1 MGGTK
6 IGIGFGLWGLGL
18 PSPDTICD
26 YAERAEDQ
34 GIDSIWLSDHI
45 VARNP
50 SFDTAC
56 IMAMWAGRTKRIK
69 MGPSVL
75 TMPAR
80 DPVQVAKTYATLD
93 YLSGSC
99 NRVIMAVGLGSDPK
113 DCQACGVPLEKRGK
127 RMAEAVEVMRKLWAG
142 PNVTHQGEFYQFE
155 DVTIEPRP
163 AKGALDVWI
172 GGGSDLAIKRTAR
185 YGDGWFPSLVTP
197 QEYAVGLEKL
207 ISYGK
212 QYDREVD
219 PDETGVLIFT
229 HINENQKRPTRSPAR
244 FCLIFPPCQPNRS
257 SPARRSGRQRCVWRK
272 SRHILM
278 RAAPSSCSGPSP
290 HRTSWWGRSR
300 PLDKKLFPTS
310 SRNGSGESVMH
321 QITARLPDTLVEALD
336 TAAKELNRSRA
347 DIVRQAVERY
357 LEDFDD
363 LTVALKRLRD
373 PADPILDWAQVR
385 HELLGRIKRSAAKE
399 LARIPHRDRR
409 RIVNAIDRLGE

>member
-229 HINENQKRPTRSPAR
+229 HINENQKKADEIAR
-244 FCLIFPPCQPNRS
+244 AFLS
-257 SPARRSGRQRCVWRK
+257 
-272 SRHILM
+272 
-278 RAAPSSCSGPSP
+278 
-290 HRTSWWGRSR
+290 
-300 PLDKKLFPTS
+300 DFPTMS
-310 SRNGSGESVMH
+310 AEPL
-321 QITARLPDTLVEALD
+321 IA
-336 TAAKELNRSRA
+336 
-347 DIVRQAVERY
+347 
-357 LEDFDD
+357 
-363 LTVALKRLRD
+363 
-373 PADPILDWAQVR
+373 
-385 HELLGRIKRSAAKE
+385 RSAIGPAEMCMEKVQSYIDE
-399 LARIPHRDRR
+399 GCSKFVLWPIAPPDQLVGQVETFGQKIVPHF
-409 RIVNAIDRLGE
+409 VS